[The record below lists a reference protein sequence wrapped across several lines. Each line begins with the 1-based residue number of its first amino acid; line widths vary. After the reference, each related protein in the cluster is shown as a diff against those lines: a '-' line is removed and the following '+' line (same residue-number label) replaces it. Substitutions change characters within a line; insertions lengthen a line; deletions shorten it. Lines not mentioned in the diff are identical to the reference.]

1 MSLIHRPRGNTR
13 RSLLKVSLAGV
24 TGAIVLPTFIPR
36 TYLFGADQPPSRRI
50 QVAQIGVGRMGTA
63 DMGGVL
69 ASPLAR
75 MVAVCDLDSRRLAT
89 ARTKVEQHYQK
100 QGEQQVTVAAYRDH
114 REVLARPDIDA
125 VVVSVPD
132 HWHAQV
138 AVEAVLAGKDVYV
151 QKPMTYT
158 IAESLALRTA
168 TRAKGR
174 ILQVGSQLRSL
185 EPFRRV
191 TELVRNGAI
200 GKLKTVKVS
209 VGKDKPSGRPPAPE
223 AVPTNLDYA
232 RWLGPAPEQPYMEG
246 RVHPQGSLDR
256 PGWITTEDFGLG
268 MITNWGAHALDL
280 AQWGMGMELSG
291 PTTIAARADFM
302 AGDQWN
308 VHTGY
313 HVELNYAGG
322 VQIILDD
329 SFDNGIRF
337 EGEGGWV
344 FCSRIKDQVTASDPA
359 ILAASLADDAKR
371 WMPSQDHYGNWLR
384 CVLDRRDP
392 IAPVDQGA
400 RTTTTCIAAWI
411 GMKLKRTLTWD
422 PISERFVGD
431 EVANALCSRKPRAA
445 EYDLNAIMKQAGL

>member
-1 MSLIHRPRGNTR
+1 MSLIHRPQRATR
-13 RSLLKVSLAGV
+13 RSLLKASLAGV

-50 QVAQIGVGRMGTA
+50 QVAQIGVGRMGTN
-63 DMGGVL
+63 DMNGVL

-75 MVAVCDLDSRRLAT
+75 MVAVCDLDSKRLAT
-89 ARTKVEQHYQK
+89 AKTKVEEHYRAH
-100 QGEQQVTVAAYRDH
+100 GEQQVAVTAYRDH
-114 REVLARPDIDA
+114 REILARTDIDA

-151 QKPMTYT
+151 QKPMTYS

-209 VGKDKPSGRPPAPE
+209 VGRDKPSGRPPAPE
-223 AVPTNLDYA
+223 AIPANLDYA

-246 RVHPQGSLDR
+246 RVHPQNGYDR

-291 PTTIAARADFM
+291 PTTIDARADFM
-302 AGDQWN
+302 AGDQWT
-308 VHTGY
+308 VHAGY
-313 HVELNYAGG
+313 HVELGYAGG
-322 VQIILDD
+322 ARIILDD

-337 EGEGGWV
+337 EGEGGWL

-359 ILAASLADDAKR
+359 ILATKLADDAKR
-371 WMPSQDHYGNWLR
+371 WMPSQDHYSNWLR
-384 CVLDRRDP
+384 CILDRSDP

-400 RTTTTCIAAWI
+400 RSLTTCVAAWI

-422 PISERFVGD
+422 PVSERFIGD
-431 EVANALCSRKPRAA
+431 EAANALCTRTPRASD
-445 EYDLNAIMKQAGL
+445 YDLTAIMKRAGI